1 METLLNE
8 QEVFFMSIVTDLWH
22 CFPRRPHS
30 FSWDFHYL
38 PLPPMADAKEQSI
51 TQVITAYSKRL
62 FGFIR
67 GRVRTEED
75 AQDILQDV
83 WFQLS
88 RGVDLEELENV
99 GSWLF
104 RTARNRIIDRYRI
117 KGEVS
122 MDQSL
127 LGDDEESSEQMLLDK
142 MPVPDD
148 EFFGEVFWEELMTA
162 LDELPASQR
171 EVFVMNEM
179 DGLTLQEIAD
189 ETGTKLKTI
198 ISRKRYAVQYLRKRL
213 KELYDEFND
222 L

>member
-1 METLLNE
+1 
-8 QEVFFMSIVTDLWH
+8 
-22 CFPRRPHS
+22 
-30 FSWDFHYL
+30 
-38 PLPPMADAKEQSI
+38 MADAKEQSI
-51 TQVITAYSKRL
+51 TQVITAYSQRL

-83 WFQLS
+83 WYQLS

-104 RTARNRIIDRYRI
+104 RTARNRIIDRYRK

-122 MDQSL
+122 MDERL
-127 LGDDEESSEQMLLDK
+127 FGDEGDVAEQRLLDE
-142 MPVPDD
+142 MPFPDD
-148 EFFGEVFWEELMTA
+148 EFFGEVFWEELMAA
-162 LDELPASQR
+162 LDELPVKQR

-189 ETGTKLKTI
+189 ETGAKLKTI
-198 ISRKRYAVQYLRKRL
+198 ISRKRYAVQHLRKRL
-213 KELYDEFND
+213 KELYDELND